1 MHKINLNFLR
11 LLNMKLNQHIIFLFF
26 FLLVLASA
34 CTVKPDFPPE
44 PKIEFVSIS
53 KNVVNQGDTLTIKLN
68 FEDGDGN
75 LGKDPGLNAN
85 CGTNVCEFDSDTTCF
100 KDPFFG
106 AFLIDMRDSCF
117 ARTNLPNFEPN
128 GKIKAVSGELFLITP
143 PLFCKLG
150 NCLTCTEDTLV
161 YQVVVKDLVQNYS
174 NAVFTDTI
182 YINCN

>member
-1 MHKINLNFLR
+1 MNINQFS
-11 LLNMKLNQHIIFLFF
+11 F
-26 FLLVLASA
+26 FLLFFLVLNIFS
-34 CTVKPDFPPE
+34 CTVKPEFPLE

-53 KNVVNQGDTLTIKLN
+53 KNVVNQGDTITIKLN

-75 LGKDPGLNAN
+75 LGKDPGLSAN
-85 CGTNVCEFDSDTTCF
+85 CGSNVCEFDSDTTCF

-117 ARTNLPNFEPN
+117 ARTNLPDFEPS
-128 GKIKAVSGELFLITP
+128 GKVKAVSGELFLISP

-150 NCLTCTEDTLV
+150 ACVACTEDTLV
-161 YQVVVKDLVQNYS
+161 YQVVVKDLYQNYS

-182 YINCN
+182 FINCN

>member
-1 MHKINLNFLR
+1 
-11 LLNMKLNQHIIFLFF
+11 MKQKHFYIVIFL
-26 FLLVLASA
+26 LGLWTLAA
-34 CTVKPDFPPE
+34 CTTKPNFPLE
-44 PKIEFVSIS
+44 PRIEFVSIS
-53 KNVVNQGDTLTIKLN
+53 KNTVNQGDTLSISLK

-75 LGKDPGLNAN
+75 LGKDPGLSAN
-85 CGTNVCEFDSDTTCF
+85 CGSNVCEFDSDTTCF

-128 GKIKAVSGELFLITP
+128 GKIKAVSGELILITP

-150 NCLTCTEDTLV
+150 SCATCTEDTLV
-161 YQVVVKDLVQNYS
+161 YQVIVKDLVQNYS

-182 YINCN
+182 YIKCN

>member
-1 MHKINLNFLR
+1 MKINHYGVI
-11 LLNMKLNQHIIFLFF
+11 LLLLIILSF
-26 FLLVLASA
+26 VA
-34 CTVKPDFPPE
+34 CTVKPEFPPE
-44 PKIEFVSIS
+44 PKIEFVSLS

-75 LGKDPGLNAN
+75 LGKDPGLSAN
-85 CGTNVCEFDSDTTCF
+85 CGSNVCEFDSDTTCF

-150 NCLTCTEDTLV
+150 SCVGCTVDTLV

-174 NAVFTDTI
+174 NPVFTDTI